1 MMLTFRVLAAL
12 LAYPETELVEAL
24 DEAAEIIVGEG
35 LIPSPEITALI
46 GLIEHLR
53 DDDLLNAQERHVA
66 LFERRR
72 SVSLHLYEHV
82 HGESRD
88 RGQAMVRLAQLYRVH
103 GLEIAAHELPDYLPL
118 YLEFLSV
125 LPPAAARRFLGEA
138 LPLISAIGGRLRE
151 WGSPYAAIFEALVAI
166 AGAHP
171 PAKMALP
178 TDDGD
183 PVALDQAWE
192 EQEVSFAGA
201 APPELEAFSPYRAS
215 PAPLRS

>member
-1 MMLTFRVLAAL
+1 MQTFRVLAAL
-12 LAYPETELVEAL
+12 LAYPEPDLIEAL
-24 DEAAEIIVGEG
+24 DEAVEIIVGEG
-35 LIPSPEITALI
+35 LIPSPEMTGLI

-88 RGQAMVRLAQLYRVH
+88 RGQAMVRLVQLYRIH

-138 LPLISAIGGRLRE
+138 LPIVAAIGSRLCE
-151 WGSPYAAIFEALVAI
+151 WASPYAAVFDALVAI
-166 AGAHP
+166 AGP
-171 PAKMALP
+171 PPQDTVALP
-178 TDDGD
+178 IDEND
-183 PVALDQAWE
+183 PAALDRAWE
-192 EQEVSFAGA
+192 EQEVSFIGA
-201 APPELEAFSPYRAS
+201 APPEPEAFSPFRAA
-215 PAPLRS
+215 PAPPRR

>member
-1 MMLTFRVLAAL
+1 MQTFRVLAAL
-12 LAYPETELVEAL
+12 LAYPEPDLIEAL
-24 DEAAEIIVGEG
+24 DEAVEIIVGEG
-35 LIPSPEITALI
+35 LIPSPEMTGLI

-88 RGQAMVRLAQLYRVH
+88 RGQAMVRLVQLYRIH

-138 LPLISAIGGRLRE
+138 LPIVAAIGSRLCE
-151 WGSPYAAIFEALVAI
+151 WASPYAAVFDALVAI
-166 AGAHP
+166 AGP
-171 PAKMALP
+171 PP
-178 TDDGD
+178 QD
-183 PVALDQAWE
+183 PVALPIDENDPAALDRAWE
-192 EQEVSFAGA
+192 EQEVSFIGA
-201 APPELEAFSPYRAS
+201 APAEPEAFSPFRAA
-215 PAPLRS
+215 PAPPRR